1 MQTEVF
7 YNLTNDILFKH
18 VFSHKQ
24 LIISLLTA
32 FFHSI
37 GMPKNISEVEIY
49 KDYPMYGKNVLDKV
63 FFGDILV
70 VLDTG
75 EIVSVEMYNQFNKE
89 EYMKSASYLSRLFG
103 NQLKKGDTYIN
114 AKKVY
119 SINFITGNYSNENKE
134 LVNNYGFV
142 RKVENPNL
150 ENEFIN
156 MYLVRLDL
164 VSKMVYNK
172 NEDDLIRWL
181 KLMVAKNM
189 EEMENIGK
197 GDDAMEQSVAYV
209 KEFLKE
215 NGTTFQ
221 DKLIYEKNVSR
232 NEGLAEGREKGEKQ
246 GILKTARNLL
256 KMHFSVQDIAEATD
270 LSKEEIEH
278 ISNEKE

>member
-1 MQTEVF
+1 MQTELFV
-7 YNLTNDILFKH
+7 NLTNDILFKH

-37 GMPKNISEVEIY
+37 GMQKNISEVEVY

-63 FFGDILV
+63 FFGDIV
-70 VLDTG
+70 VILDTG
-75 EIVSVEMYNQFNKE
+75 EIVSVEMYNQL
-89 EYMKSASYLSRLFG
+89 YMKSTSYLSRLFG

-134 LVNNYGFV
+134 LVNDYGFV

-221 DKLIYEKNVSR
+221 DRLIYEKNVGR
-232 NEGLAEGREKGEKQ
+232 DEGLAEGRAEGKKENAIETAKNMLLDKVDINKIVQYTGLSVKQ
-246 GILKTARNLL
+246 IEALK
-256 KMHFSVQDIAEATD
+256 
-270 LSKEEIEH
+270 
-278 ISNEKE
+278 

>member
-119 SINFITGNYSNENKE
+119 SINFITGNYSNENQE
-134 LVNNYGFV
+134 LINNYGFV

-150 ENEFIN
+150 DNEFIN

-172 NEDDLIRWL
+172 NKDDWIRWL

-221 DKLIYEKNVSR
+221 DRLIYEKNVGR
-232 NEGLAEGREKGEKQ
+232 DEGLAEGRAEGKKENAIETAKNMLLDKVDINKIVQYTGLSVKQ
-246 GILKTARNLL
+246 IEALK
-256 KMHFSVQDIAEATD
+256 
-270 LSKEEIEH
+270 
-278 ISNEKE
+278 

>member
-37 GMPKNISEVEIY
+37 GMQKNISEVEVY
-49 KDYPMYGKNVLDKV
+49 KDYPMYGKKVLDKV
-63 FFGDILV
+63 FFGDIV
-70 VLDTG
+70 VILDTG
-75 EIVSVEMYNQFNKE
+75 EIVSVEMYNQL
-89 EYMKSASYLSRLFG
+89 YMKSTSYLSRLFG

-150 ENEFIN
+150 DNEFIN

-181 KLMVAKNM
+181 KLMEAKNM

-221 DKLIYEKNVSR
+221 DRLIYEKNVGR
-232 NEGLAEGREKGEKQ
+232 DEGLAEGRAEGKKENAIETAKNMFLDKVDINKIVQYTGLSVKQ
-246 GILKTARNLL
+246 IEALK
-256 KMHFSVQDIAEATD
+256 
-270 LSKEEIEH
+270 
-278 ISNEKE
+278 

>member
-1 MQTEVF
+1 M
-7 YNLTNDILFKH
+7 
-18 VFSHKQ
+18 FSHKQ

-150 ENEFIN
+150 DNEFIN

-221 DKLIYEKNVSR
+221 DRLIYEKNVGR
-232 NEGLAEGREKGEKQ
+232 DEGLAEGRAEGKKENAIETAKNMLLDKVDINKIVQYTGLSVKQ
-246 GILKTARNLL
+246 IEALK
-256 KMHFSVQDIAEATD
+256 
-270 LSKEEIEH
+270 
-278 ISNEKE
+278 

>member
-1 MQTEVF
+1 MQTELFV
-7 YNLTNDILFKH
+7 NLTNDILFKH
-18 VFSHKQ
+18 VFSHKE
-24 LIISLLTA
+24 LIIPLLTA

-37 GMPKNISEVEIY
+37 GISKNICEVEVY
-49 KDYPMYGKNVLDKV
+49 KDYPMYGKNFKDKV
-63 FFGDILV
+63 FYGDIV
-70 VLDTG
+70 VILDTG
-75 EIVSVEMYNQFNKE
+75 EIVSVEMYTSFGKE
-89 EYMKSASYLSRLFG
+89 EYMKSTSYLSRLFG

-119 SINFITGNYSNENKE
+119 SINFITGNYSNENKD

-150 ENEFIN
+150 DNEFIN

-221 DKLIYEKNVSR
+221 DRLIYEKNVGR
-232 NEGLAEGREKGEKQ
+232 DEGKKENAIE
-246 GILKTARNLL
+246 TAKNLL
-256 KMHFSVQDIAEATD
+256 NTSLTI
-270 LSKEEIEH
+270 EEIAAATGL
-278 ISNEKE
+278 SYKEIEALE